1 MFRFHPKDRCFRA
14 AGRSTPRRLSS
25 APPAAGPQPE
35 KGPTAGAQGVPARGS
50 TFFVAQGP
58 FHEWRCRGLSQRDGR
73 EYRRSKSRAIACK
86 FAAHFDL
93 TAQSVSTG
101 PDRLSVALFDGSL
114 CRKGLGKFTTYAVD
128 APQEP
133 HYLRFV
139 GTEAFPAG
147 KEKARLGLI
156 RRACSFFSL

>member
-1 MFRFHPKDRCFRA
+1 MSGA
-14 AGRSTPRRLSS
+14 AVAYANAMGVNIGVLKPELS
-25 APPAAGPQPE
+25 
-35 KGPTAGAQGVPARGS
+35 
-50 TFFVAQGP
+50 
-58 FHEWRCRGLSQRDGR
+58 
-73 EYRRSKSRAIACK
+73 ACK